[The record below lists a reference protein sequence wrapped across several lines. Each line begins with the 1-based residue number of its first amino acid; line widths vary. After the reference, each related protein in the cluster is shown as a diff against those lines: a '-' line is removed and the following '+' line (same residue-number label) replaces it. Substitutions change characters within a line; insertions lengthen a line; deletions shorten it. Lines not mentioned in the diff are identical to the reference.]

1 MYLYTYFFPFKV
13 VEYGSLSDL
22 LQNKHSLISETLK
35 QDEDKISRREDEN
48 NE

>member
-1 MYLYTYFFPFKV
+1 MYLFTFFFLFKV

-22 LQNKHSLISETLK
+22 LQNKNSLISEILK
-35 QDEDKISRREDEN
+35 QDEDKTSRREDEN

>member
-1 MYLYTYFFPFKV
+1 MYLFTFFFLFKV

-22 LQNKHSLISETLK
+22 LQNQHSLISEILK
-35 QDEDKISRREDEN
+35 QDEDKISRRDDEK

>member
-1 MYLYTYFFPFKV
+1 MYLYNFFFRFKV
-13 VEYGSLSDL
+13 VEYGILSDL
-22 LQNKHSLISETLK
+22 LQNKHSLISEILK